1 LIQAIGSTSLILEID
16 EFFRIADFAYST
28 IPFPVPRINFTTIRA
43 QIQKTLCN
51 FDASY
56 ID

>member
-16 EFFRIADFAYST
+16 EFCRIADFAYTT
-28 IPFPVPRINFTTIRA
+28 IPFPVPRINFTTSPV
-43 QIQKTLCN
+43 QIPKTLCN
-51 FDASY
+51 FDAFY